1 MLPKDPSYS
10 YLGRDNIR
18 DEKHKGKKRFLTGL
32 LPCSSAASFQRGAS
46 REHSRDKE
54 AGQDGATADCV
65 CCTWFEDD
73 TELFSDAA
81 PGGISALNADRQTAE
96 KVAIE
101 NNSPKNSGQA
111 KNQRW
116 Y

>member
-1 MLPKDPSYS
+1 LEGIIYETK
-10 YLGRDNIR
+10 NI
-18 DEKHKGKKRFLTGL
+18 KGKKRFLTGL
-32 LPCSSAASFQRGAS
+32 LSCSSAASFQPGAS

-81 PGGISALNADRQTAE
+81 PGGISALNADKQTAE

-101 NNSPKNSGQA
+101 NHSPKTQDKQKTRDDTKA
-111 KNQRW
+111 
-116 Y
+116 